1 MNKDNIDFV
10 NDINNLNLN
19 GEELNRQK
27 AEKLVSRL
35 SPEQKKKL
43 NSILSDKQ
51 ATEKLL
57 SSPQAQAIIKSLSGK
72 KKKN

>member
-1 MNKDNIDFV
+1 MNKDNINFV
-10 NDINNLNLN
+10 NDINSLNLN

-27 AEKLVSRL
+27 VEKFVSKL
-35 SPEQKKKL
+35 TPEQQKKL

-57 SSPQAQAIIKSLSGK
+57 SSPQAQAIMKSLSGK